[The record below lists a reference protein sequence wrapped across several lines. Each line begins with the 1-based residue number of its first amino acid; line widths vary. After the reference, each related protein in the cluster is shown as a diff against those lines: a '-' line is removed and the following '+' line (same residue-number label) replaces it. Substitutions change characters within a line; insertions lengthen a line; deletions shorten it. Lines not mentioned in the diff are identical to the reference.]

1 MTTIPPTGDGPDP
14 RQPDRPPAGDTTEP
28 PGTATEPPAAA
39 AEPPA
44 AAAEPPGAETGPPGA
59 ATEPLAAEAEP
70 RGAETE
76 PPGADA
82 APAPPQG
89 NALWKAW
96 TAPLALIAWLF
107 ITIVLSLVVALATVA
122 MGYKIDDSPPGATI
136 AEVFAQDFAMIAAAL
151 LLASLAGRVRS
162 SHLGLVRVPV
172 GKAVGA
178 MIAVW
183 LGFLGFSLIWKVAI
197 GLDDPQTLPDRLG
210 IAGSD
215 VRLVLVVLVITVL
228 APLGEELLFRGYIFG
243 ALRNWRGFWPAAI
256 ITGLTFGAV
265 HIGSSPIGYA
275 LPLAIFGFGLCLLYQ
290 WTGSLY
296 PCIALHACNNAIA
309 LGGDQGWGWEIP
321 GVMVAAVVLSLTF
334 AKLLGRALDRRA
346 DRPAGPLSRLR
357 VDAGRALGM
366 SATAPG
372 L

>member
-14 RQPDRPPAGDTTEP
+14 RQPDLPPAGAEPEP
-28 PGTATEPPAAA
+28 PGAEAAPADAETEQPYLETGPPG
-39 AEPPA
+39 AETEQPYLEPGPPGA
-44 AAAEPPGAETGPPGA
+44 EIEPPGAETGPPD
-59 ATEPLAAEAEP
+59 AEP
-70 RGAETE
+70 E
-76 PPGADA
+76 PPGAEA
-82 APAPPQG
+82 APPPPEG

-107 ITIVLSLVVALATVA
+107 ITIALSLVVALATVA
-122 MGYKIDDSPPGATI
+122 LGYKIDDEPPGATI
-136 AEVFAQDFAMIAAAL
+136 AEVFAQDFAMVAAAL

-183 LGFLGFSLIWKVAI
+183 VGFLGFSLIWKVAI

-256 ITGLTFGAV
+256 VTGLVFGAV

-334 AKLLGRALDRRA
+334 AMLLGRALDRRA
-346 DRPAGPLSRLR
+346 ERPAGPPSRLR
-357 VDAGRALGM
+357 VDAA
-366 SATAPG
+366 APSG
-372 L
+372 

>member
-1 MTTIPPTGDGPDP
+1 VTTIPPTGDGPDP
-14 RQPDRPPAGDTTEP
+14 QQPDLPP
-28 PGTATEPPAAA
+28 TADATHPS
-39 AEPPA
+39 
-44 AAAEPPGAETGPPGA
+44 GAETAPP
-59 ATEPLAAEAEP
+59 
-70 RGAETE
+70 GAETE
-76 PPGADA
+76 PPGAETEPPGAEA
-82 APAPPQG
+82 APPGAAPDPPGAETTPPPPEG

-107 ITIVLSLVVALATVA
+107 LTILLSLVVALATVA
-122 MGYKIDDSPPGATI
+122 MGYSLDDSPPGATL
-136 AEVFAQDFAMIAAAL
+136 AEVFAQDLAMIAAAV
-151 LLASLAGRVRS
+151 LLASLAGRVRG
-162 SHLGLVRVPV
+162 SHLGLVRVRV
-172 GKAVGA
+172 GKAIGA

-183 LGFLGFSLIWKVAI
+183 IGFLGFSLIWKIAI
-197 GLDDPQTLPDRLG
+197 GLDDPQTLPDELG

-256 ITGLTFGAV
+256 VTGLIFGAV

-290 WTGSLY
+290 WTGSLF

-321 GVMVAAVVLSLTF
+321 GVMVAAVLLSLTL

-357 VDAGRALGM
+357 IDAG
-366 SATAPG
+366 APSG
-372 L
+372 

>member
-1 MTTIPPTGDGPDP
+1 MTTIPPTGDAPGPE
-14 RQPDRPPAGDTTEP
+14 QPGLPPTGDAPEP
-28 PGTATEPPAAA
+28 ARAEAA
-39 AEPPA
+39 
-44 AAAEPPGAETGPPGA
+44 PPGAETDPPGA
-59 ATEPLAAEAEP
+59 E
-70 RGAETE
+70 
-76 PPGADA
+76 A
-82 APAPPQG
+82 APPPPEG

-107 ITIVLSLVVALATVA
+107 ITIVLSLVVAIATAA

-136 AEVFAQDFAMIAAAL
+136 AEVFAQDFAMIAAAV
-151 LLASLAGRVRS
+151 LLASLAGRVRG
-162 SHLGLVRVPV
+162 SHFGLVRVPV
-172 GKAVGA
+172 GKAIGA

-210 IAGSD
+210 IGGSD

-228 APLGEELLFRGYIFG
+228 APLGEELLFRGYVFG

-256 ITGLTFGAV
+256 VTGLVFGAV
-265 HIGSSPIGYA
+265 HIGSSPIGYT
-275 LPLAIFGFGLCLLYQ
+275 LPLAVFGFGLCLLYH

-334 AKLLGRALDRRA
+334 AWLLRRALDRRA
-346 DRPAGPLSRLR
+346 DRPAGPLSRVR
-357 VDAGRALGM
+357 IDAG
-366 SATAPG
+366 APSG
-372 L
+372 